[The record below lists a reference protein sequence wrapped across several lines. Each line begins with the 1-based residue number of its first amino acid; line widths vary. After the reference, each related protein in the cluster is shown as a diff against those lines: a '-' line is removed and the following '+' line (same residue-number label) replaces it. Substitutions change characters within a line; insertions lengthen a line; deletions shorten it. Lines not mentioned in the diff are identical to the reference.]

1 MHNELDFELS
11 YWDTAVY
18 CDFDECQK
26 QQVYAAYM
34 QIPINHYKFDVSG
47 KRILDMGGGPV
58 SMLLKCEN
66 LSRGLVIDP
75 LIHRFPAWVRERY
88 SSRGID
94 YESMRGEDFV
104 YEGEWGLT
112 TPARFDEAWIYNC
125 LQHTDD
131 PEKIIRNA
139 MDWAPVLR
147 IFEWINIPPHEG
159 HPVELTQ
166 AKLDEWTNSRGRIT
180 QLGGQ
185 GCYGTAYY
193 NVVSDPL
200 LSSD

>member
-1 MHNELDFELS
+1 MSEDHDHDQFEKD
-11 YWDTAVY
+11 YWGDCCNT
-18 CDFDECQK
+18 FDEEQK
-26 QQVYAAYM
+26 HFVYAAYM
-34 QIPINHYKFDVSG
+34 QIPQQHYSFLLEHKQ
-47 KRILDMGGGPV
+47 ILDIGGGPV
-58 SMLLKCEN
+58 SMMLKCRDLKEGSVVVDP
-66 LSRGLVIDP
+66 LDYPQWVID
-75 LIHRFPAWVRERY
+75 RY
-88 SSRGID
+88 HIKGIR
-94 YESMRGEDFV
+94 YKQMRGEDFL
-104 YEGEWGLT
+104 YEESV
-112 TPARFDEAWIYNC
+112 ARFDEAWIYNC

-159 HPVELTQ
+159 HPVELTH
-166 AKLDEWTNSRGRIT
+166 AKLDEWTNSRGRVT

-193 NVVSDPL
+193 NVVSEPL